1 MQFLWIFVL
10 IFTGLSHVQ
19 SLYDSS
25 DRVKVVKR
33 VELENILKVSKHIS
47 VVEFFAPW
55 CGYCKQFAPIYKM
68 FAGKVSDFINVIAVD
83 CDDQENGP
91 LCQTYNVKGF
101 PTVKIIIPGKNG
113 LRIEDYQGSR
123 TYSDLM
129 NKVSS
134 EITDYTAKISTGV
147 DLFLNKRN
155 GKAKLLLFTSK
166 KTPNAFFKVLS
177 MEFQDYVSFGLIH
190 ESYKEAVQIFNISKF
205 PSIVLV
211 FEEGK
216 DSIFYSGETTYR
228 NIFNFLEKYVKVEK
242 KEETAPETKKDFTLI
257 ELQSVNEFLEKCIT
271 GHGFSIIGISSS
283 PSNFDF
289 LKKIAKKHNK
299 FKYFFIDSSKK
310 HVNTISEILELQFEE
325 LKVILVNG
333 KKRWYVELVENS
345 EEKLLELISRITLG
359 DKIEK
364 KKLNEKVIQ
373 SASESKK
380 EEL

>member
-25 DRVKVVKR
+25 DRVKVNFLR
-33 VELENILKVSKHIS
+33 HGADIGN
-47 VVEFFAPW
+47 
-55 CGYCKQFAPIYKM
+55 KQFAPIYKM

-101 PTVKIIIPGKNG
+101 PTNRG
-113 LRIEDYQGSR
+113 LDYQGSR